1 MEPCDC
7 RVDGR
12 RTDTGSQ
19 QRRPHKLQAQVSEHF
34 LQYRP
39 KLGANP
45 PRPTHH
51 LLTYLSIFSIV
62 QHDGHALNE
71 QMPSK
76 RWRETGDNV
85 APSPLSPQ
93 VGGIYPS
100 WEHTLTATRRH
111 GLADL
116 SLLPPN
122 KSMHIDRY
130 PPLQDEAPECLAL
143 TTQAT
148 SAPWVW
154 DVLST
159 KG

>member
-1 MEPCDC
+1 MHFFGFW
-7 RVDGR
+7 VDGR

-19 QRRPHKLQAQVSEHF
+19 HSGSAGRTSYKVSTFCSIDQSWVRTH
-34 LQYRP
+34 R
-39 KLGANP
+39 A
-45 PRPTHH
+45 THH
-51 LLTYLSIFSIV
+51 LSIFSIV